1 MGRLDGQVAIVTGGA
16 QGIGGATA
24 RRLAEEGAR
33 VLVAD
38 IDMSTADAN
47 VAGIREA
54 GGTAESVRAD
64 IGRHDDILAMIDRA
78 TELWGR
84 LDILVN
90 NGYTPTHGRGRGTAV
105 DVTEDEWDVGMNL
118 LVKSIFLGAK
128 YAVPEMEKTGAGSIV
143 NMASVHSLLMAPGKL
158 VYEAG
163 KSAVVG
169 VTKQMATDFGP
180 MGIRVNAICP
190 GHIATERIE
199 AAAAENPSGTA
210 LSGGPVPAAQGW
222 ASCGRSQCGGV
233 PLFRGGVVYHGALL
247 GGGRWDDGAVAGGLW
262 GEASRIRPGEPGHHP
277 AALGLQ
283 RGDPGNF
290 SNFTLAVSAAKTFVS
305 DFCEIC
311 AIQMPF

>member
-1 MGRLDGQVAIVTGGA
+1 MGRLNGQVAVVTGGA

-38 IDMSTADAN
+38 IDMPTADAN

-54 GGTAESVRAD
+54 GGTADSVRAD
-64 IGRHDDILAMIDRA
+64 IGRHDDIRGMIDRA
-78 TELWGR
+78 AELWGR

-143 NMASVHSLLMAPGKL
+143 NMASVHSLLVAPGKL

-199 AAAAENPSGTA
+199 AAAAENPSGRRFLEDQYPLRRVGRPVDVANAVVFLCSEEASFITGHSLVVDGGMTVQLQEDFGVRQAAYVQANPDTA
-210 LSGGPVPAAQGW
+210 LP
-222 ASCGRSQCGGV
+222 
-233 PLFRGGVVYHGALL
+233 H
-247 GGGRWDDGAVAGGLW
+247 
-262 GEASRIRPGEPGHHP
+262 
-277 AALGLQ
+277 
-283 RGDPGNF
+283 
-290 SNFTLAVSAAKTFVS
+290 
-305 DFCEIC
+305 
-311 AIQMPF
+311 